1 MEPQTMEQQTEEEQS
16 EEPQPEVWYA
26 IDPEWY
32 AQRGVDLAHTVRRRR
47 CADCAESGFPPKGT
61 AKRRSRKDA
70 TNADLFW
77 DVEMQ
82 SIGACCSAKAGY
94 LTTETSIL
102 EAVFR
107 LLLRNGNQPLSV
119 QEFYEGFGIIYGGF
133 NLKRLALPS
142 DGDLQR
148 LGAVQPI
155 ELNWVRPRTGLGK

>member
-1 MEPQTMEQQTEEEQS
+1 MEPQTTEPQTEGEQS
-16 EEPQPEVWYA
+16 EEPRPEVWYV

-47 CADCAESGFPPKGT
+47 CADCAESGFPPKGKT
-61 AKRRSRKDA
+61 KKRSRKDA
-70 TNADLFW
+70 PGADLSW

-119 QEFYEGFGIIYGGF
+119 QEFYEGIKESWAGLEYLRNTNAASLGRMLERQLSYG
-133 NLKRLALPS
+133 
-142 DGDLQR
+142 
-148 LGAVQPI
+148 VI
-155 ELNWVRPRTGLGK
+155 EAAKPASSG